1 MTDVEDRIAVAPLP
15 TAKTLRRRRSLP
27 LQLWRFALINLKML
41 RMIGKGH

>member
-1 MTDVEDRIAVAPLP
+1 MTDVDEHVAGAPLP

-27 LQLWRFALINLKML
+27 LQAWRFAVLNLKML